1 MYLLDFDRSYDIL
14 FGELSDVDE
23 NGYVLASSAFD
34 TFGLIPEEGFT
45 IESPEVRSE
54 EIDIPGAM
62 GSRSLVNY
70 LTGYPVFTNRQGNL
84 SFITFEHTP
93 NKMAKIYRK
102 FHGRQLNL
110 IHPNNP
116 DFYYSGYFEVTS
128 YKIDKD
134 YVNVELKYNLEPY
147 LYSRAINDIVLT
159 NTSEQTFIPEGDCIQ
174 PYMPTIVYT
183 TEHTEYPT
191 QLKFTNVELGIDS
204 TVTLQPGNN
213 HLGTQVIISNFE
225 RYNENKFQLIFS
237 NGEPTVTVKYRNC
250 IL

>member
-34 TFGLIPEEGFT
+34 TFGLIPEESFT

-116 DFYYSGYFEVTS
+116 DFYYSGFFEVTS

-134 YVNVELKYNLEPY
+134 YVIVELKYNLEPY
-147 LYSRAINDIVLT
+147 LYSRTENNIVLT
-159 NTSEQTFIPEGDCIQ
+159 NTSEQILTPEGDCIQ

-183 TEHTEYPT
+183 TEHSEYPT
-191 QLKFTNVELGIDS
+191 QFKFTNLELEIES
-204 TVTLQPGNN
+204 TVTLQPGEN
-213 HLGTQVIISNFE
+213 HIGTQCIISNF
-225 RYNENKFQLIFS
+225 NETNQNKFQLQYS
-237 NGEPTVTVKYRNC
+237 NGSPTVIVKYRNC